1 MGERP
6 PISAYFFAT
15 GIERREEIHLAMG
28 LRSHPSCPSGMMAG
42 SRNKFSRNGSTASSE
57 SGPPSWNS
65 TIPTRFFPFKLSPL
79 GQQSLQ
85 PFDFLAQCAQALR
98 HRDVIHK
105 KN

>member
-15 GIERREEIHLAMG
+15 GIERREEIHFATG
-28 LRSHPSCPSGMMAG
+28 PRSHPSGPSGMMSG

-57 SGPPSWNS
+57 SGPPSWNN
-65 TIPTRFFPFKLSPL
+65 TIPTRFFPCKLSPL

-85 PFDFLAQCAQALR
+85 PFDLFSQRSEEHTSELQS
-98 HRDVIHK
+98 
-105 KN
+105 